1 MCAMDL
7 PSGLRM
13 RPLTMADAVP
23 VANLVRASEIHDV
36 GEALIDDED
45 IVGDWQRPSFD
56 LASQSVGIVDDGI
69 GDKGTL
75 IAFAEVF
82 KGRYAD
88 ATVHPDHRGR
98 GIGTALARWAQ
109 DRARAD
115 GGTRVGQP
123 VPSGGDAERLFES
136 LGYHECWTSWVLEL
150 PGGSVIEPQPLPA
163 GYAIREMRA
172 GDERAAYQLIEDAF
186 NEWPD
191 RQPTTFDDWAAGV
204 VLRPGF
210 EPWQLRL
217 VCNAGDTPVGVSFLI
232 VSGDCGFIDKLAVR
246 ADQRG
251 RGLAR
256 ALLVDSFDVARSRGA
271 QRSELSTDS
280 RTGALGLYLRVGM
293 EVTSVWRHLAIDV

>member
-7 PSGLRM
+7 PSGLQM

-45 IVGDWQRPSFD
+45 IVGAWQRPSFD
-56 LASQSVGIVDDGI
+56 LASQSVGILDN
-69 GDKGTL
+69 GTL

-82 KGRYAD
+82 NGRYAN

-98 GIGTALARWAQ
+98 GFGTALAGWAQ

-115 GGTRVGQP
+115 GGTLVGQP
-123 VPSGGDAERLFES
+123 VPSGGDAERLLES
-136 LGYHECWTSWVLEL
+136 LGYHERWTSWVLEL
-150 PGGSVIEPQPLPA
+150 PGGSVIEPQPLPP

-172 GDERAAYQLIEDAF
+172 GDDRAAYQLIEDAF

-191 RQPTTFDDWAAGV
+191 RQPSTFDDWAAGV

-210 EPWQLRL
+210 EPWQVRL
-217 VCNAGDTPVGVSFLI
+217 VCDAADTPVGASFLI
-232 VSGDCGFIDKLAVR
+232 LSGDCGYVDTLAVR

-256 ALLVDSFDVARSRGA
+256 ALLVDSFDVARLRGA

>member
-7 PSGLRM
+7 PPELQT
-13 RPLTMADAVP
+13 RPLTIEDAVP
-23 VANLVRASEIHDV
+23 VANLMRASEVHDV

-56 LASQSVGIVDDGI
+56 LASQSVGVLER
-69 GDKGTL
+69 GTL
-75 IAFAEVF
+75 VAYAEVF

-98 GIGTALARWAQ
+98 GIGSALAGWTQ
-109 DRARAD
+109 DRARTD
-115 GGTRVGQP
+115 GGTLVGQP
-123 VPSGGDAERLFES
+123 VPSGGDAERLLEI
-136 LGYHECWTSWVLEL
+136 LGYHERWKSWVLEL
-150 PGGSVIEPQPLPA
+150 PGGSVIEPQPLTP

-191 RQPTTFDDWAAGV
+191 RQPSTFDDWAAGV

-217 VCNAGDTPVGVSFLI
+217 VCDGVDTPVGVSFLI
-232 VSGDCGFIDKLAVR
+232 LSGDCGYVDTLAVR

-256 ALLVDSFDVARSRGA
+256 ALLADSFEVARLRGA
-271 QRSELSTDS
+271 RRSELSTDS

-293 EVTSVWRHLAIDV
+293 EVTSIWRHLAIEV

>member
-7 PSGLRM
+7 PPELQT
-13 RPLTMADAVP
+13 RPLTIEDAVP
-23 VANLVRASEIHDV
+23 VANLMRASEIHDV

-56 LASQSVGIVDDGI
+56 LASQSVGVLER
-69 GDKGTL
+69 GTL
-75 IAFAEVF
+75 VAYAEVF

-98 GIGTALARWAQ
+98 GIGSALAGWTQ
-109 DRARAD
+109 DRARTD
-115 GGTRVGQP
+115 GGTLVGQP
-123 VPSGGDAERLFES
+123 VPSGGDAERLLEI
-136 LGYHECWTSWVLEL
+136 LGHHERWKSWVLEL
-150 PGGSVIEPQPLPA
+150 PGGSVIEPQPLTP

-191 RQPTTFDDWAAGV
+191 RQPSTFDDWAAGV

-217 VCNAGDTPVGVSFLI
+217 VCDGVDTPVGVSFLI
-232 VSGDCGFIDKLAVR
+232 LSGDCGYVDTLAVR

-256 ALLVDSFDVARSRGA
+256 ALLADSFEVARLRGA
-271 QRSELSTDS
+271 RRSELSTDS

-293 EVTSVWRHLAIDV
+293 EVTSIWRHLAIEV

>member
-7 PSGLRM
+7 ASGLQM
-13 RPLTMADAVP
+13 RPLTMADAVS

-56 LASQSVGIVDDGI
+56 LA
-69 GDKGTL
+69 
-75 IAFAEVF
+75 
-82 KGRYAD
+82 
-88 ATVHPDHRGR
+88 
-98 GIGTALARWAQ
+98 RWAQ
-109 DRARAD
+109 DRAAAS
-115 GGTRVGQP
+115 P
-123 VPSGGDAERLFES
+123 P
-136 LGYHECWTSWVLEL
+136 
-150 PGGSVIEPQPLPA
+150 

-186 NEWPD
+186 NECPD
-191 RQPTTFDDWAAGV
+191 RQPKTFDDWAAGV

-217 VCNAGDTPVGVSFLI
+217 VCDAADTPVGASFLI
-232 VSGDCGFIDKLAVR
+232 LSGDCGYVDTLAVR

-256 ALLVDSFDVARSRGA
+256 ALLVDSFDVARLRGA

-280 RTGALGLYLRVGM
+280 RTGALGVYLRAGM
-293 EVTSVWRHLAIDV
+293 EATSVWRHLAIDV